1 MFRSEEIGDS
11 AIASPRVNNALSL
24 ESAQLLAEFKPP
36 VLPAHTGDFLDLT
49 NPYGDSESMDWNSD
63 TGSIGLVSENQ
74 APEKKSLAFQPD
86 APRTVSVDE
95 TDAPD
100 SPRNWTMAIDLTSGG
115 DVEYNGER
123 IPTGAA
129 GKLSEILELAEKTRD
144 QPVTLY
150 VQATLPLPQI
160 VREDGSIRTNRNDQE
175 VATYRLE
182 DGQITLVDRGPS
194 RGFEHDLVELLK
206 RASERAGDGN
216 LGLIIQSHGY
226 AAKGLGGDS
235 GEVSLAEL
243 EQAIT
248 SGLDGS
254 GKTSL
259 DLLNFD
265 SCLMGNLNVIQAM
278 QGNAEHIVASAEVE
292 SAVADADGQNMRT
305 TLGALLDNPDLTPEE
320 YAAVSIELASAGHND
335 ETGNTDLNST
345 GTYTLAHVD
354 VDQYPQLEAGINEL
368 GEELSELIA
377 DPAQRQTLVELMNE
391 IQPFSEGGAM
401 LSGSFAPANR
411 DLGLFLAELEQAVS
425 NGDLKDS
432 DGSLSATVGEVRDA
446 LSDVVPQYHGENFG
460 QYEEM
465 SGLSLFLPNY
475 EHIDVTSLLQ
485 DASPLRH
492 MISSVNNAKL
502 ADFNSRE
509 NLVRSLTFNL
519 ESLSS
524 YGDASSL
531 ASAIENLRA
540 AEDQAQTDIAMA
552 NLQSMLVDANSG
564 DLGAAWMNANRSEYD
579 ERRDQIFAQELE
591 QLPPAWSDFINS
603 LRVQ

>member
-11 AIASPRVNNALSL
+11 AIASPKVNTAIAL
-24 ESAQLLAEFKPP
+24 ESAQLLAEYKPP
-36 VLPAHTGDFLDLT
+36 VLPSHTGDFLDLT
-49 NPYGDSESMDWNSD
+49 NPYGDGESMDWNSVS
-63 TGSIGLVSENQ
+63 GSVGLASESQ
-74 APEKKSLAFQPD
+74 TPEKRSLTFQPD
-86 APRTVSVDE
+86 APRTVSVDDF
-95 TDAPD
+95 DAPD
-100 SPRNWTMAIDLTSGG
+100 SPRNWTMAIDLTSAG
-115 DVEYNGER
+115 DVEFNGER

-160 VREDGSIRTNRNDQE
+160 VREDGSIRTNRNDLE

-182 DGQITLVDRGPS
+182 DGEITLVDQGPS
-194 RGFEHDLVELLK
+194 RGFDHDLVELLK
-206 RASERAGDGN
+206 RASERAGEGN

-248 SGLDGS
+248 SGLEGS
-254 GKTSL
+254 GKSEL

-278 QGNAEHIVASAEVE
+278 QGNADHIVASAEVE

-305 TLGALLDNPDLTPEE
+305 TLGALLDNPNLTPEE
-320 YAAVSIELASAGHND
+320 YAAVSIELASAGHNG
-335 ETGNTDLNST
+335 ETGNTDLDST

-354 VDQYPQLEAGINEL
+354 VDQFAQLEAGVNEL
-368 GEELSELIA
+368 GEELSALID
-377 DPAQRQTLVELMNE
+377 DPSQRQTLVELMNE

-401 LSGSFAPANR
+401 LSGSFASANR
-411 DLGLFLAELEQAVS
+411 DLGLFLTELEQAVS
-425 NGDLKDS
+425 SGELRDP
-432 DGSLSATVGEVRDA
+432 DGSLSETVGEVRDA

-465 SGLSLFLPNY
+465 AGLSLFLPND
-475 EHIDVTSLLQ
+475 EHVDVTSLLQ
-485 DASPLRH
+485 EASPLRH
-492 MISSVNNAKL
+492 MISSVNNATL
-502 ADFNSRE
+502 ADFSKRE
-509 NLVRSLTFNL
+509 NLVRSLTYNL
-519 ESLSS
+519 ETLSS
-524 YGDASSL
+524 FGDTSAL
-531 ASAIENLRA
+531 TAAIENLRT
-540 AEDQAQTDIAMA
+540 AEDQAQTNIAMA
-552 NLQSMLVDANSG
+552 NLQSLLVDANSQ
-564 DLGAAWMNANRSEYD
+564 DLGAAWMNANRPGYN
-579 ERRDQIFAQELE
+579 ERRDAIFAQELE
-591 QLPPAWSDFINS
+591 QMPPAWSDFINS